1 MISIVQ
7 MYEAKLGRARPL
19 ATASMGGKPNSAGEW
34 FQKFC
39 LTGMAAMAAESAT
52 FPIDMTKT
60 RMQLFGEG
68 TTNKARAGFA
78 ETLKNT
84 FRNEGL
90 AGVYGGITPA
100 VIRHIPYTGARI
112 GLYEFLRGF
121 FIKDGEKPG
130 FLTRLVLGF
139 ASGGTAQAIAVPCD
153 LIKVRMMG
161 DRVKVLKGEI
171 AAPRYTGFVD
181 ALKKIHA
188 EAGLQGLYAGS
199 MPAVQRAAFVNL
211 GELATYDSAK
221 DMWLATGLVED
232 NIYCHVLSAIC
243 SGFFASLC
251 STPFDVAKTRI
262 MNQGKEKLYK
272 GTFDCL
278 RKTATSEGPL
288 ALYKGF
294 LPGWGRLGPWQL
306 VFWVSYEQL
315 RKVSG
320 ISTF

>member
-1 MISIVQ
+1 MNKVYDSLQRHRLDSDV
-7 MYEAKLGRARPL
+7 KVL
-19 ATASMGGKPNSAGEW
+19 ATAGVGGKPNSPLQW

-39 LTGMAAMAAESAT
+39 LTGCAAVCAESAT

-60 RMQLFGEG
+60 RMQLFSDG
-68 TTNKARAGFA
+68 TKRAGFV
-78 ETLKNT
+78 ETLRNT
-84 FRNEGL
+84 IRNEGVG
-90 AGVYGGITPA
+90 GVYTGISPA

-112 GLYEFLRGF
+112 GLYEFFRGL

-130 FLTRLVLGF
+130 FLTRLCLGF

-153 LIKVRMMG
+153 LVKVRMMG
-161 DRVKVLKGEI
+161 DGMRVLKGEI

-181 ALKKIHA
+181 ALKKIHG
-188 EAGLQGLYAGS
+188 EAGFAGLYAGS
-199 MPAVQRAAFVNL
+199 LPAVQRAAFVNL
-211 GELATYDSAK
+211 GELATYDYAK
-221 DMWLATGLVED
+221 DFWLSTGIVDD
-232 NIYCHVLSAIC
+232 NIYCHVMSAVC

-262 MNQGKEKLYK
+262 MNQGTEIIYN

-278 RKTATSEGPL
+278 RKTASSEGFL

-315 RKVSG
+315 RRLTG
-320 ISTF
+320 IGTF